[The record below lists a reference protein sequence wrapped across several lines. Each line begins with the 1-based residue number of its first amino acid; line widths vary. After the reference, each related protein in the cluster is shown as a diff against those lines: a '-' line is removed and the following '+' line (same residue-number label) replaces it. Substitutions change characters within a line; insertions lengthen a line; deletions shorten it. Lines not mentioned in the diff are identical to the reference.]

1 MWVPLEGMRRR
12 LWTALEMQRNTGIN
26 SELDYFFSVINLC
39 WGRAFFLF
47 MIFCKKAQDP
57 QMGFSIPPSPRVHS
71 LQYHICVWLRK
82 QWGSSNFPWK
92 IVSQSNCLLCFA
104 FPLVVSLRSTWLNFV
119 SSVWFSSALLRLFPF
134 AKQHFLLEA
143 FLGFFLVFVFFASKN
158 HGERKSAHLWSVIW
172 LSESCS
178 FWSSFTLLSI
188 LLMSS
193 FLSLCLFSF
202 YLLRK
207 VKKGNFWLIY
217 VQAHCKYWAQI
228 PQNHQMAIFFLD
240 FKLPSYGIKLFCFPF
255 SLGSHSEGWM
265 IWF

>member
-104 FPLVVSLRSTWLNFV
+104 FPLVVSLHSTWLNFV
-119 SSVWFSSALLRLFPF
+119 SLVWFSSALLRLFPF

-143 FLGFFLVFVFFASKN
+143 FFGFFFGFCFFLPLKTMGKGNQLTSGLSFGWARAVPFGAVSLFCQFFSCLPSLVFA
-158 HGERKSAHLWSVIW
+158 
-172 LSESCS
+172 
-178 FWSSFTLLSI
+178 
-188 LLMSS
+188 
-193 FLSLCLFSF
+193 
-202 YLLRK
+202 Y
-207 VKKGNFWLIY
+207 
-217 VQAHCKYWAQI
+217 
-228 PQNHQMAIFFLD
+228 
-240 FKLPSYGIKLFCFPF
+240 FPF
-255 SLGSHSEGWM
+255 TYSGK
-265 IWF
+265 